1 MGNSVTSPQ
10 PPQPQPPVET
20 QSPVEA
26 PPQPQPQPQVA
37 QENVWVPRFKV
48 GERINYKNDEIVI
61 TEIDGKLY
69 GINNDGINLK
79 VYGSAVDNIGTRNT
93 NFDKTNTW
101 KSKFKKGDI
110 IRYNSQNYT
119 INEIKMFYDE
129 KDGKYVYNNGAWED
143 GRYVDSIA
151 TKVDR
156 GGRKKRRKQ
165 SKRIKPKIKTKT
177 KKQKPFTKKLI

>member
-10 PPQPQPPVET
+10 PPQVEAQPQVQVET
-20 QSPVEA
+20 QQ
-26 PPQPQPQPQVA
+26 QPQDIVEPVS
-37 QENVWVPRFKV
+37 QENVWAPRFKV

-69 GINNDGINLK
+69 GINNDGRNLK

-101 KSKFKKGDI
+101 KPKFKKGDI

-129 KDGKYVYNNGAWED
+129 KDGKYRYNNGMWED

-151 TKVDR
+151 TKVGI

-165 SKRIKPKIKTKT
+165 SKRIKTKIKTKT
-177 KKQKPFTKKLI
+177 KKLKPFTKKLI

>member
-26 PPQPQPQPQVA
+26 QPQPQPQPQPQVS

-69 GINNDGINLK
+69 EINND
-79 VYGSAVDNIGTRNT
+79 
-93 NFDKTNTW
+93 
-101 KSKFKKGDI
+101 
-110 IRYNSQNYT
+110 
-119 INEIKMFYDE
+119 
-129 KDGKYVYNNGAWED
+129 
-143 GRYVDSIA
+143 
-151 TKVDR
+151 
-156 GGRKKRRKQ
+156 
-165 SKRIKPKIKTKT
+165 
-177 KKQKPFTKKLI
+177 